1 MGYENLLVE
10 TRDGV
15 AIVTVNRP
23 AKLNALDART
33 IAELD
38 AAFDALGAD
47 GGVRG
52 VVLTGAGENAFVAGA
67 DIEELSRLGPEEG
80 RALAQRGQVNGFGL
94 VNRVVPR
101 ERLLAEAETLVRKMA
116 ANGPLALRA
125 TLEAVTEGLE
135 RALPDGLEREAALF
149 GELVGTEDARE
160 GTRAFLERRPAQ
172 FKGR

>member
-1 MGYENLLVE
+1 MGQTIPALDAKSRQQRDILRAPRGAALADGGAVVGTMGYENLLVE

-52 VVLTGAGENAFVAGA
+52 VVLTGTGEKAFVAGA

-80 RALAQRGQVNGFGL
+80 RALAQRG
-94 VNRVVPR
+94 
-101 ERLLAEAETLVRKMA
+101 
-116 ANGPLALRA
+116 RA
-125 TLEAVTEGLE
+125 
-135 RALPDGLEREAALF
+135 AALF

>member
-67 DIEELSRLGPEEG
+67 DIEELSRLRPEEG
-80 RALAQRGQVNGFGL
+80 RALAN
-94 VNRVVPR
+94 
-101 ERLLAEAETLVRKMA
+101 
-116 ANGPLALRA
+116 
-125 TLEAVTEGLE
+125 EGS
-135 RALPDGLEREAALF
+135 G
-149 GELVGTEDARE
+149 
-160 GTRAFLERRPAQ
+160 
-172 FKGR
+172 